1 VVHHPGTRKQRVS
14 KLPSGSIRLVL
25 VNRTVFYIRALS
37 LVFYVVF
44 LAAAVV
50 ASSSS
55 HPHWA
60 DAFGIAA
67 VMCMVMA
74 SMGPKAA

>member
-1 VVHHPGTRKQRVS
+1 M
-14 KLPSGSIRLVL
+14 VL
-25 VNRTVFYIRALS
+25 ANRTVFHIRALA

-60 DAFGIAA
+60 EAFGIAA
-67 VMCMVMA
+67 VVSMVMA

>member
-1 VVHHPGTRKQRVS
+1 
-14 KLPSGSIRLVL
+14 VL
-25 VNRTVFYIRALS
+25 ANRTVFHIRALA
-37 LVFYVVF
+37 LVSYVVL
-44 LAAAVV
+44 LAVAVV

-60 DAFGIAA
+60 QASGIAA
-67 VMCMVMA
+67 VMCMVLA

>member
-1 VVHHPGTRKQRVS
+1 M
-14 KLPSGSIRLVL
+14 
-25 VNRTVFYIRALS
+25 RALS

-44 LAAAVV
+44 FAAAVV

-60 DAFGIAA
+60 EAFGLVA
-67 VMCMVMA
+67 VVCMVMA

>member
-1 VVHHPGTRKQRVS
+1 VFA
-14 KLPSGSIRLVL
+14 
-25 VNRTVFYIRALS
+25 NRTVFHIRALA

-44 LAAAVV
+44 FATAVV

-60 DAFGIAA
+60 EAFGIAA
-67 VMCMVMA
+67 VVFMVMA

>member
-1 VVHHPGTRKQRVS
+1 V
-14 KLPSGSIRLVL
+14 IA
-25 VNRTVFYIRALS
+25 NRTVFQIRALS

-44 LAAAVV
+44 FAAAIV

-60 DAFGIAA
+60 EAFGLGA
-67 VMCMVMA
+67 VVSMVMA
-74 SMGPKAA
+74 SLGPKAA

>member
-1 VVHHPGTRKQRVS
+1 
-14 KLPSGSIRLVL
+14 
-25 VNRTVFYIRALS
+25 

-44 LAAAVV
+44 FAAAAV
-50 ASSSS
+50 AASSS

-60 DAFGIAA
+60 EAFGIAA

-74 SMGPKAA
+74 SLGPKVA

>member
-1 VVHHPGTRKQRVS
+1 VAA
-14 KLPSGSIRLVL
+14 
-25 VNRTVFYIRALS
+25 NRAVFYIRALS

-44 LAAAVV
+44 FAAAVV
-50 ASSSS
+50 ASNSSR
-55 HPHWA
+55 PHWA
-60 DAFGIAA
+60 EAFGLAA

>member
-1 VVHHPGTRKQRVS
+1 MFA
-14 KLPSGSIRLVL
+14 
-25 VNRTVFYIRALS
+25 NRTVFYIRAVS
-37 LVFYVVF
+37 LGFYVVF
-44 LAAAVV
+44 FAAAFV

-60 DAFGIAA
+60 AAFGIAA
-67 VMCMVMA
+67 VMCMVAA

>member
-1 VVHHPGTRKQRVS
+1 VVA
-14 KLPSGSIRLVL
+14 
-25 VNRTVFYIRALS
+25 NRTVFYIRALS

-44 LAAAVV
+44 FAAAVV
-50 ASSSS
+50 ALSSS

-60 DAFGIAA
+60 EAFGIAA

-74 SMGPKAA
+74 SLSPKAG

>member
-1 VVHHPGTRKQRVS
+1 MWSHDVYEAVIGYDRPMLAGRS
-14 KLPSGSIRLVL
+14 
-25 VNRTVFYIRALS
+25 VFHIRALS

-44 LAAAVV
+44 FAAAVV

-60 DAFGIAA
+60 EAFGLAA
-67 VMCMVMA
+67 VVSMVMV